1 MEEIRT
7 IVDNYEDAVK
17 TTEGIFESILL
28 DGTTCYKPFVHE
40 DEIYIPVVVVEPV
53 YRKRDTHLAGIKHH
67 ITYQKISKELIK
79 AVIE

>member
-17 TTEGIFESILL
+17 TTEGIFENILL
-28 DGTTCYKPFVHE
+28 DGTCYKPFVHE
-40 DEIYIPVVVVEPV
+40 DEIYIPVVVCEPV
-53 YRKRDTHLAGIKHH
+53 YRKRDTHLAGIERH